1 MDIKIKDLI
10 IDKISGEWGEEIING
25 IGTNIIRTTNF
36 TNLGTINFSN
46 IVQRRIDQRKI
57 EQKQLI
63 QGDIIIE
70 KSGGSPTQPVGRVVY
85 FDLETD
91 EIYLCNNFTAVLRP
105 NKLKIYPKYFF
116 YQLFVG
122 HIRGKTLKYQN
133 KTTGIINLKLDNYI
147 NEKIFVPSRQDQI
160 RIAEVLTKVETLI
173 QQRKESI
180 DLLDDFLR
188 STFLD
193 MFGDPVKNEKKW
205 EKVPLNKFGK
215 IITGNTPPRN
225 NLNNFSEEH
234 IEWIKTDN
242 ILLDETFATKSKEYL
257 SKEGLSKSRFVDKG
271 ALLVACIAGSIES
284 VGRASLTDRKVS
296 FNQQINAIQPN
307 KDINSYFLYW
317 LFKISRTYIQ
327 NHSTQGMKKILT
339 KGIFEKILMIKP
351 SINLQNKFALIVEK
365 AEKVK
370 EQYKESLKELEN
382 LFGTLSQ
389 KAFKGELDLSKLDV
403 STQIR
408 EIEKKVEAESG
419 LDISL
424 ETKLTKQMQQFIKQT
439 ADIQKRLALA
449 NNMIPKALF
458 QQIENINKTIEPFQN
473 LNKIPEQL
481 ALAMKSFDGIKSITS
496 QLNQEAKEQF
506 QTKLTWEEVNF
517 EMVANWIKDEY
528 SEYHF
533 NSEILMN
540 FLENERVTFSN
551 YHSSE
556 ELKTNPKLNE
566 ADDIKSFVFSALKG
580 KNQFIKLEQFFY
592 DAVSENVQLKLRSD
606 DYEIIKDKEKELR
619 SGIYFKVVE

>member
-1 MDIKIKDLI
+1 MKLEKLGNLVLEIKTGKTPPT
-10 IDKISGEWGEEIING
+10 KKSEYFGEEINWYTPTDLDHNKDLTKSTRGITQLAINDKKAILYKPNTVLIGCIGDIGKIG
-25 IGTNIIRTTNF
+25 ITR
-36 TNLGTINFSN
+36 NFSSSN
-46 IVQRRIDQRKI
+46 QQITGVLPNEKLLYPDYLYYWLKSNKKVLQNASTNSIVAILNN
-57 EQKQLI
+57 KQLREI
-63 QGDIIIE
+63 DVILPE
-70 KSGGSPTQPVGRVVY
+70 K
-85 FDLETD
+85 L
-91 EIYLCNNFTAVLRP
+91 I
-105 NKLKIYPKYFF
+105 
-116 YQLFVG
+116 
-122 HIRGKTLKYQN
+122 
-133 KTTGIINLKLDNYI
+133 
-147 NEKIFVPSRQDQI
+147 DQI
-160 RIAEVLTKVETLI
+160 RIAEVLTKTETLI
-173 QQRKESI
+173 KQRKESI
-180 DLLDDFLR
+180 VLLDDFMR
-188 STFLD
+188 STFFD
-193 MFGDPVKNEKKW
+193 MFRDPVKNEKKW
-205 EKVPLNKFGK
+205 EKTFLDK
-215 IITGNTPPRN
+215 ISSQITDGEHTTPIRIEKGIKLLSARN
-225 NLNNFSEEH
+225 IKDGFIDFEKNLDYISE
-234 IEWIKTDN
+234 
-242 ILLDETFATKSKEYL
+242 AEYL
-257 SKEGLSKSRFVDKG
+257 RISKRCKPEKG
-271 ALLVACIAGSIES
+271 DILMSCSGS
-284 VGRASLTDRKVS
+284 VGRVSIINTDEQLSLVRSV
-296 FNQQINAIQPN
+296 A
-307 KDINSYFLYW
+307 L
-317 LFKISRTYIQ
+317 
-327 NHSTQGMKKILT
+327 
-339 KGIFEKILMIKP
+339 IKP
-351 SINLQNKFALIVEK
+351 ISDIVNPYYLQFWMQSPYFQNEVKKGSKTSSQSNIFTGAIKKLPVILPPIKLQNKFASIVEK

-382 LFGTLSQ
+382 LFGSLSQ

-403 STQIR
+403 SAQIR
-408 EIEKKVEAESG
+408 EIEKKVEEESG

-449 NNMIPKALF
+449 NNMIPKALL

-580 KNQFIKLEQFFY
+580 KNQFIRLEQFFY
-592 DAVSENVQLKLRSD
+592 DAVNENVQLKLRSD
-606 DYEIIKDKEKELR
+606 DYEVIKDKEKQLR

>member
-1 MDIKIKDLI
+1 MKLESLGNIAYIIAGQSPPSSEYNKNGEGVPFFQGKADFGLTNPVARSWTTKTTKLAVPNDILISVRAPVGSVNINNIDACIGRGLSAIRVEKNISRDYVYQYLKVNEKRISKMGVGSTFTAINQKDLASIKIPI
-10 IDKISGEWGEEIING
+10 PE
-25 IGTNIIRTTNF
+25 
-36 TNLGTINFSN
+36 NL
-46 IVQRRIDQRKI
+46 
-57 EQKQLI
+57 
-63 QGDIIIE
+63 
-70 KSGGSPTQPVGRVVY
+70 
-85 FDLETD
+85 
-91 EIYLCNNFTAVLRP
+91 A
-105 NKLKIYPKYFF
+105 
-116 YQLFVG
+116 
-122 HIRGKTLKYQN
+122 
-133 KTTGIINLKLDNYI
+133 
-147 NEKIFVPSRQDQI
+147 DQI
-160 RIAEVLTKVETLI
+160 RIAEVLTKAETLI

-180 DLLDDFLR
+180 VLLDDFLR

-193 MFGDPVKNEKKW
+193 MFGDPVKNENKW
-205 EKVPLNKFGK
+205 EKTNVGKYTDCIVPGRDKPKSFTGNIPWIRTEDLNNKSFFNTSKENIGLTFEEIKHVKGK
-215 IITGNTPPRN
+215 IIPANSVIITCVGQLNVISIN
-225 NLNNFSEEH
+225 KVECIINQQLHSFQCHKELNNIFLMFSLGFEERFM
-234 IEWIKTDN
+234 
-242 ILLDETFATKSKEYL
+242 FANASTTTVAYMNKSI
-257 SKEGLSKSRFVDKG
+257 
-271 ALLVACIAGSIES
+271 CNSIPII
-284 VGRASLTDRKVS
+284 VPPLK
-296 FNQQINAIQPN
+296 
-307 KDINSYFLYW
+307 
-317 LFKISRTYIQ
+317 
-327 NHSTQGMKKILT
+327 
-339 KGIFEKILMIKP
+339 
-351 SINLQNKFALIVEK
+351 LQNKFALIVEK

-370 EQYKESLKELEN
+370 EQYESSLKELEN
-382 LFGTLSQ
+382 LFGSLSH
-389 KAFKGELDLSKLDV
+389 KAFKGELDLSKLNV
-403 STQIR
+403 SAQIR
-408 EIEKKVEAESG
+408 EIEKKIEAESG

-496 QLNQEAKEQF
+496 QLNQEAKEKF
-506 QTKLTWEEVNF
+506 TTKLTWEEVNF

-606 DYEIIKDKEKELR
+606 DYEVIKDKEKNLR